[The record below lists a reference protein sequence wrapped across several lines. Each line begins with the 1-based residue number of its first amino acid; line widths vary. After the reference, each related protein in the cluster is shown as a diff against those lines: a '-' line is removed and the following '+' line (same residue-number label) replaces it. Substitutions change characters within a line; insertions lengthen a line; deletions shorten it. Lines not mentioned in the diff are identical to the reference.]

1 MAQALV
7 WMQIATQL
15 LEFINLF
22 TARASPLYT
31 VRWALR
37 GVEIIMLP
45 NQTLCFYSVEM
56 VQLNKATAAPK
67 IVTVTVVL
75 HYFITTTP
83 VQSKREQIKKK
94 SWWMSLLPSRACK
107 GNECNLLLLHHHHDA
122 LHLVGIENAC
132 KGFGAREERARVCV
146 CVSVC
151 GWGGAGC
158 CICVV

>member
-1 MAQALV
+1 
-7 WMQIATQL
+7 
-15 LEFINLF
+15 
-22 TARASPLYT
+22 
-31 VRWALR
+31 
-37 GVEIIMLP
+37 MLP

-132 KGFGAREERARVCV
+132 KGFGAREERRSELGCV

-151 GWGGAGC
+151 GWVLHLRRLMMMMSSSSVSSPSHL
-158 CICVV
+158 VV